1 VILGEGLNFDKEQA
15 TKMATPFGGGMSR
28 FGMICGTL
36 VGGAMAIGTCFG
48 RTKAEEKDKREKT
61 YSKVQGLLRGFEKE
75 YGTLQC
81 RELIGLNLLDP
92 ADQKKFQEL
101 KLTERCAG
109 FAASAVEMA
118 RQQIKE

>member
-1 VILGEGLNFDKEQA
+1 MILGEGLNFDKEQTA
-15 TKMATPFGGGMSR
+15 KMATPFGGGMSR
-28 FGMICGTL
+28 FGMVCGAL
-36 VGGAMAIGTCFG
+36 VGGAMAIGSCFG

-75 YGTLQC
+75 YGAMQC

-92 ADQKKFQEL
+92 ADRKKFQER

-109 FAASAVEMA
+109 FVAFVAETA
-118 RQQIKE
+118 RQQIKD